1 MSLPTLEDDV
11 IYMQSEV
18 AALKADLSVSER
30 LRIAMW
36 SQVTQTGVRLV
47 WQ

>member
-1 MSLPTLEDDV
+1 MSSPTLEDDV
-11 IYMQSEV
+11 VYLRNEV

-30 LRIAMW
+30 LRIAMR
-36 SQVTQTGVRLV
+36 SHVTQTGVRFV